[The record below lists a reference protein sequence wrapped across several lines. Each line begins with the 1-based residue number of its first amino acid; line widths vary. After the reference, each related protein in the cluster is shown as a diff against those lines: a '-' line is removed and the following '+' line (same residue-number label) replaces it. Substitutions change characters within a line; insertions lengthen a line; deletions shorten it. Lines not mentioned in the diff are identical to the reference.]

1 MTAPGYAIAEAVD
14 AVTIAA
20 EETARGNA
28 GLTDEQLARLLTA
41 LSSAYG
47 FRVEMA
53 DTVPP
58 PLTPAATAT
67 AVVTTVC
74 EMIRA
79 ININMFDLTM
89 WFDRPRPRQ

>member
-1 MTAPGYAIAEAVD
+1 MTATASALPEAVD
-14 AVTIAA
+14 AVTMAA
-20 EETARGNA
+20 DETPRGHA
-28 GLTDEQLARLLTA
+28 GITAEPLARLLTA

-53 DTVPP
+53 DAVPP
-58 PLTPAATAT
+58 PLTSAATAT